1 MEANEPRV
9 VESPGRTGANEK
21 PKAKETVS
29 SKAKYGL
36 MVGGGVGAAV
46 GVAVG
51 MGVGVAVGS
60 GVGMMLSI
68 LLARRRGR

>member
-1 MEANEPRV
+1 MEAQEQRVMSEPQSGSGSNQ
-9 VESPGRTGANEK
+9 SPK
-21 PKAKETVS
+21 KKETVS

-51 MGVGVAVGS
+51 LGVGVAVGS

-68 LLARRRGR
+68 VLARRRR

>member
-1 MEANEPRV
+1 MEAEEQRVFAEPQ
-9 VESPGRTGANEK
+9 GTTGSNQP
-21 PKAKETVS
+21 PKKETVS

-46 GVAVG
+46 GVALG
-51 MGVGVAVGS
+51 LGVGVAVGS

-68 LLARRRGR
+68 VLARRRR